1 MFTIQKEIEQII
13 NNQDF
18 IVLPNIGAFI
28 SEYSKPYFDASGE
41 IVLPVKQLEFNDLI
55 DKDLDEKLFVLIHQN
70 SKLPIELIKTDYT
83 DFIKK
88 FRSEIVLNK
97 KYIWDG
103 IGIFYRNEDN
113 KIVFFPEN
121 ISQNTEILVQ
131 AEKPKNIITKEE
143 RVSFHEVEE
152 QEHLEIVEKKRNF
165 SKLFLYLIPLFLL
178 SSALAYSIFIKPSE
192 KKSEKK
198 NMVEEIDSLSN
209 LQNKI
214 LNDSSLSI
222 KKGEDSNEKK
232 LEKQSNNKKEGKI
245 ETKNSFV
252 VSIGVFSKKE
262 NVDNL
267 ASFLAENGFPARV
280 RPLGKKYKVY
290 VIANS
295 EAQALE
301 YVEKIEQLTEVKP
314 VYENNN

>member
-121 ISQNTEILVQ
+121 ISQNTEILV
-131 AEKPKNIITKEE
+131 
-143 RVSFHEVEE
+143 
-152 QEHLEIVEKKRNF
+152 
-165 SKLFLYLIPLFLL
+165 
-178 SSALAYSIFIKPSE
+178 
-192 KKSEKK
+192 
-198 NMVEEIDSLSN
+198 
-209 LQNKI
+209 
-214 LNDSSLSI
+214 
-222 KKGEDSNEKK
+222 
-232 LEKQSNNKKEGKI
+232 
-245 ETKNSFV
+245 
-252 VSIGVFSKKE
+252 
-262 NVDNL
+262 
-267 ASFLAENGFPARV
+267 
-280 RPLGKKYKVY
+280 
-290 VIANS
+290 
-295 EAQALE
+295 
-301 YVEKIEQLTEVKP
+301 
-314 VYENNN
+314 